1 MLGILATQRDN
12 ASAHRGDSSAQPS
25 SKPCPH
31 QQGKEAQSSFTGPG
45 AQLTAS
51 CCLLWLP
58 LPTVPEVPREDPCAH
73 TSPRKGTFHISAGS
87 GPGGG
92 LGTRPREL
100 GLEAAA
106 APRLGARMVL
116 LEAAGAGGAQ
126 AGHRAWGP
134 GAASPGEQRL
144 QQRFPWRAAGYALGR
159 GLKGTPLSELS
170 CSA

>member
-1 MLGILATQRDN
+1 MHQPIGETALPSPAANPVRPSKGRK
-12 ASAHRGDSSAQPS
+12 HRPPS
-25 SKPCPH
+25 LDR
-31 QQGKEAQSSFTGPG
+31 G

-58 LPTVPEVPREDPCAH
+58 LPAVPEVPREDPCAH

-116 LEAAGAGGAQ
+116 LGAAGAGGAQ

>member
-25 SKPCPH
+25 SKPCPS
-31 QQGKEAQSSFTGPG
+31 QQGKEAQTSFTGPG
-45 AQLTAS
+45 GTAHCQLLSAVAS
-51 CCLLWLP
+51 TPSRARGPQGGSLCSHQP
-58 LPTVPEVPREDPCAH
+58 Q
-73 TSPRKGTFHISAGS
+73 KGNISHFSRVRAR
-87 GPGGG
+87 G

-144 QQRFPWRAAGYALGR
+144 QQHFPWWTAGYALGR
-159 GLKGTPLSELS
+159 GLKGMPLSELS